1 MTKILNSATDS
12 QIKDQILEAFKS
24 KYSIYAWG
32 SFAGNIIKA
41 DLNFKTIKFNQKK
54 IILTPDKVSRAY
66 LEDLIGGSGKLNFA
80 IPQMS
85 MLFESEFLEYGD
97 ELAIS
102 FPNFHKYYD
111 RRKSE
116 RVDPFIPLDVK
127 FQFKGITFTKTCND
141 IGIGG
146 MSVVLT
152 RNEMNKFMYGD
163 EIKDVLLSFPVKQIK
178 IDVKVASMV
187 KLNPFSNEK
196 NPYGASRL
204 SLVFDG
210 NTTLVRKEILKIIN
224 GQKKLVC
231 DIE

>member
-1 MTKILNSATDS
+1 MLNGGNET

-24 KYSIYAWG
+24 KYEIYAWG

-41 DLNFKTIKFNQKK
+41 DLDFKTIKFNQKK
-54 IILTPDKVSRAY
+54 IVLSPKKISRPY
-66 LEDLIGGSGKLNFA
+66 LEDLIGGSGKINFA

-85 MLFESEFLEYGD
+85 LLFESEYLSYDD
-97 ELAIS
+97 ELIIS
-102 FPNFHKYYD
+102 FPKYYKFYD

-116 RVDPFIPLDVK
+116 RVDPFIPMNVK
-127 FQFKGITFTKTCND
+127 FTFKGITFNKKCND

-146 MSVVLT
+146 LSVVLN
-152 RNEMNKFMYGD
+152 RNEMNKFMFGD
-163 EIKDVLLSFPVKQIK
+163 EIKDLILSFPVKDIK
-178 IDVKVASMV
+178 TNVKVASMV

-196 NPYGASRL
+196 TPYGASRL
-204 SLVFDG
+204 SLSFTG
-210 NTTLVRKEILKIIN
+210 NTSLVKKEILKIIN